1 MGPMPSDGE
10 ASMVGSKVAGGHRPP
25 GSLAGM
31 MTTRVKTKPQQNASR
46 EPPAIP
52 PMIATS
58 LRLDFIYHLSMMA
71 AYTRTARMR
80 TSADT
85 DRSTE
90 RKTVAKLMGG
100 LSHS

>member
-1 MGPMPSDGE
+1 MGPTPGDGE
-10 ASMVGSKVAGGHRPP
+10 ASMVGSKVAGGHRAP

-46 EPPAIP
+46 EPPTIP
-52 PMIATS
+52 PMISTS
-58 LRLDFIYHLSMMA
+58 LRLDFIHHLSMVA
-71 AYTRTARMR
+71 AYSRSARIRTRT
-80 TSADT
+80 DT
-85 DRSTE
+85 DRSTY